1 MLRHRYTAWDGSR
14 RVRLDPDEV
23 FSRLA
28 EYLSSTDDLEEALDA
43 FLRDGFD
50 GDAFEVLGID
60 DLIEQ
65 VREELA
71 GLYDR
76 FSLEHALDRHAE
88 RLEDLV
94 SDERAAWDD
103 ADPNGFDKAA
113 REKAR
118 RILDRLPREVDRA
131 IARLRGQRLRSP
143 RASSELERF
152 VDELDDIERVAAFVR
167 THGKLFRGRE
177 QLDFDDALELIDRI
191 DALRRLEQQ
200 LLARDF
206 DAIDLDA
213 AGELLGARMAEAIAN
228 LGELLAMLVEAGYL
242 RPKGGRLVLSP
253 KGARKLGRMALREIH
268 ANLRFDSG
276 GRHDTTQRGPMAV
289 RGEGSRRYRFGDPLH
304 LDVTTT
310 VANALRRGGGRRASP
325 LPVRLEP
332 DDLAVY
338 ETTYSTRAATVLLLD
353 MSWSM
358 SWEGRFAA
366 AKKVALAMDV
376 LMRSS
381 YPRDYFGMVGFY
393 TRAVE
398 LRFEDLPEATWNMGD
413 PFTNLQGGLRM
424 ATDLLDRQPGTNKSM
439 IVITDGQPTAYHAGG
454 RLFCEWPMSVGG
466 LSTRATVE
474 TLKEVERVTRK
485 GIVINTFMLD
495 DSPPLRAFVERMT
508 AINKGRAFYTTPDQ
522 LGRFVLVDYVARRRR
537 VI

>member
-1 MLRHRYTAWDGSR
+1 VR
-14 RVRLDPDEV
+14 R
-23 FSRLA
+23 S
-28 EYLSSTDDLEEALDA
+28 
-43 FLRDGFD
+43 
-50 GDAFEVLGID
+50 
-60 DLIEQ
+60 
-65 VREELA
+65 
-71 GLYDR
+71 
-76 FSLEHALDRHAE
+76 
-88 RLEDLV
+88 
-94 SDERAAWDD
+94 
-103 ADPNGFDKAA
+103 AA
-113 REKAR
+113 R
-118 RILDRLPREVDRA
+118 
-131 IARLRGQRLRSP
+131 GQ
-143 RASSELERF
+143 
-152 VDELDDIERVAAFVR
+152 
-167 THGKLFRGRE
+167 
-177 QLDFDDALELIDRI
+177 
-191 DALRRLEQQ
+191 
-200 LLARDF
+200 
-206 DAIDLDA
+206 
-213 AGELLGARMAEAIAN
+213 
-228 LGELLAMLVEAGYL
+228 
-242 RPKGGRLVLSP
+242 
-253 KGARKLGRMALREIH
+253 
-268 ANLRFDSG
+268 
-276 GRHDTTQRGPMAV
+276 
-289 RGEGSRRYRFGDPLH
+289 SR
-304 LDVTTT
+304 
-310 VANALRRGGGRRASP
+310 

-381 YPRDYFGMVGFY
+381 YPRDYFGIVGFY

-398 LRFEDLPEATWNMGD
+398 LAFEDLPEATWNMGD

-424 ATDLLDRQPGTNKSM
+424 AADLLDRQPGTNKSM

-522 LGRFVLVDYVARRRR
+522 LGRFLLVDYVARRRK